1 MRLARLTAVTLCTAL
16 LALGTPMAAQ
26 AADRSPAE
34 NRPVRPIAE
43 LDLERYQGRWLQLAA
58 IPQFFD
64 AFCDRDTMADYTL
77 LPDGL
82 VQVVNTCT
90 TALGFPVPIE
100 GRAQVVG
107 PDSNAQLEVTFER
120 DSAGQF
126 VFTGESNYW
135 VIGIDE
141 RDYDWAVVGN
151 GERTSGFVLSRD
163 PELTPRE
170 IARVLRVLLRNGYDP
185 CDFEI
190 TATTGGFEENRP
202 LCHV

>member
-1 MRLARLTAVTLCTAL
+1 MRLVRLTAVTLCAAL
-16 LALGTPMAAQ
+16 LALGAPVAAQ
-26 AADRSPAE
+26 AAGHPDAE
-34 NRPVRPIAE
+34 DPPVRPIAD

-58 IPQFFD
+58 IPQPFD
-64 AFCDRDTMADYTL
+64 AFCDRDTTADYAL

-90 TALGFPVPIE
+90 TAAGFPVALE

-107 PDSNAQLEVTFER
+107 PDSDAQLEVTFDR
-120 DSAGQF
+120 DATGQF

-141 RDYDWAVVGN
+141 RDYGWAVVGN

-170 IARVLRVLLRNGYDP
+170 IARVLRILVRNGYDP

-190 TATTGGFEENRP
+190 TATTGGIEENRP
-202 LCHV
+202 LCHL

>member
-1 MRLARLTAVTLCTAL
+1 VRLTRLAAVTLCTAL
-16 LALGTPMAAQ
+16 LALGVPLAAQ
-26 AADRSPAE
+26 AAEHPTAGD
-34 NRPVRPIAE
+34 RPVRPIAD

-58 IPQFFD
+58 VPQFFD
-64 AFCDRDTMADYTL
+64 AFCDRDTVADYIL

-90 TALGFPVPIE
+90 TALGFPVALE

-107 PDSNAQLEVTFER
+107 PDSDAQLEVTFER
-120 DSAGQF
+120 DGTGQF

-141 RDYDWAVVGN
+141 RDYGWAVVGN

-170 IARVLRVLLRNGYDP
+170 IGRVLRILVRNGYDP

-190 TATTGGFEENRP
+190 TATTGGIEENRP
-202 LCHV
+202 LCHL